1 MIDYKRVLLALMRGA
16 NRRRKLALDEG
27 EIIGWATNESGEH
40 YPIHAAQGG
49 GGGSSGASSGG
60 GKSSSGKN
68 TSGSTI
74 KHNGYV
80 YKKAAESDPDLKES
94 FKSYTN
100 SEGRHFY
107 QLYSGKDWGTHET
120 SQKLDLDRIYYNYRK
135 GHVYKKN
142 NGEVVPLREM
152 HKSSPIK
159 GYTA

>member
-1 MIDYKRVLLALMRGA
+1 MTNWKSMFFRLVELARPGKTV
-16 NRRRKLALDEG
+16 NDEA
-27 EIIGWATNESGEH
+27 EIIGWATHEDGQH
-40 YPIHAAQGG
+40 YPIHAAQG